1 VRLLQP
7 ARRRCPRRD
16 RGHDAATQRC
26 GGLQPRREFVERGGY
41 RVLRHPVSLS
51 FLGLI
56 WFAPLVTLDRV
67 VLMAVWT
74 AYIVVGSVLKDR
86 RLLHFIGNEY
96 RGYRARV
103 PGYPGIPFGPLARI
117 R

>member
-1 VRLLQP
+1 
-7 ARRRCPRRD
+7 
-16 RGHDAATQRC
+16 
-26 GGLQPRREFVERGGY
+26 
-41 RVLRHPVSLS
+41 
-51 FLGLI
+51 
-56 WFAPLVTLDRV
+56 
-67 VLMAVWT
+67 MAVWT